1 MMTTPFLD
9 RSFSSISAGL
19 ILIIPLLGSPL
30 AKWSSPSYYW
40 VFLILLELL
49 FYFAGFS
56 NTEIGYI
63 YYVVKF
69 YACYF
74 LYALVEKSLDVVHK
88 KTLLYVA
95 LLSTSVTLV
104 NNIILRDLLGD
115 TYYAVQD
122 DPALANYNI
131 AETYYV
137 TGVMFLS
144 SAVFYLLQFRKQLSL
159 PSRFVLVL
167 VFVLSLYFLFAV
179 AARMT
184 VIILLS
190 AMLFLIWL
198 FAKPRTNKLKI
209 IVFLIIAT
217 LLVLQITGA
226 LIPLIKWLV
235 SLLGNEGID
244 ARLESILFVLQ
255 GEGEV
260 EESGTSLSGRYLLT
274 MNSIGTWLTEGF
286 FFGVGDLRL
295 DENKIGNH
303 SYLFDS
309 LARFGLFYVIIC
321 FAFFYKYYKSLCK
334 AATNQR
340 EKRIVIIVLVFF
352 LLRNIIGASFYA
364 PVGVALFIIYP
375 IVLELSHIKEIKKK
389 WL

>member
-19 ILIIPLLGSPL
+19 ILIIPLLAFPL
-30 AKWSSPSYYW
+30 AKWSSPSYLW
-40 VFLILLELL
+40 VFLILIELL
-49 FYFAGFS
+49 YFFAGVS

-74 LYALVEKSLDVVHK
+74 LYALVEKNLDVVHK

-95 LLSTSVTLV
+95 LLSTSITLV
-104 NNIILRDLLGD
+104 NNILLRDLLGD
-115 TYYAVQD
+115 TYYTVQD

-144 SAVFYLLQFRKQLSL
+144 SAVFYLLQFRKQLRL
-159 PSRFVLVL
+159 PGRVVLVS

-198 FAKPRTNKLKI
+198 FAKPRAKKLKI
-209 IVFLIIAT
+209 IFLIIAT
-217 LLVLQITGA
+217 ILLLQITGA
-226 LIPLIKWLV
+226 LVPLIKWLV

-244 ARLESILFVLQ
+244 ARLESIFFVLQ

-309 LARFGLFYVIIC
+309 LARFGLFYVAIC
-321 FAFFYKYYKSLCK
+321 FAFFYKFYKSLCK

-375 IVLELSHIKEIKKK
+375 IVLEFSHIKEIKKK